1 MPLTKLQSHVLRL
14 LAAARSP
21 DSYIAGGVALNRDG
35 PRYSGDID
43 IFQDTEQRLH
53 DAAVADASTLTA
65 AGLQLSW
72 TKIVT
77 GRRTAALE
85 GLGDTMRLD
94 WVHEAAFRFFPPQ
107 RDDLFGYVLHP
118 ADLATNK
125 ASAAADRR
133 EPRDLVDLLT
143 IHDTIL
149 PLGAVIAA
157 AVGRFPGQSPEE
169 MLAEIT
175 RHSRFTAE
183 EFQVLATERPLDPS
197 DVHRRIRSMLEDAER
212 FISRVPSDAV
222 GLLFL
227 KHGTPVQP
235 DLEALGQYQRHTGSP
250 GGIWP
255 TSPEISAAMLE
266 RHGQDSRRPPIP
278 GTPST
283 TPPTPVVPP
292 SLTPPSEAVLRELA
306 ERERKRLQ
314 VIRTPTVR
322 RFEARDQ
329 GMVRF
334 GSVEK
339 TTDGYVAL
347 VHRQDEIL
355 VLSIDDA
362 TYGRLASLKRDHTIR
377 VSSTGS
383 LTLGRGRRR

>member
-14 LAAARSP
+14 IAAARSP

-53 DAAVADASTLTA
+53 DAALADARTLTA
-65 AGLQLSW
+65 AGLHLSW
-72 TKIVT
+72 QKIVT
-77 GRRTAALE
+77 GKRTAELQ

-94 WVHEAAFRFFPPQ
+94 WVHDAAFRFFPPH
-107 RDDLFGYVLHP
+107 RDEVFGYVLHP

-149 PLGAVIAA
+149 PLGAVISA

-183 EFQVLATERPLDPS
+183 EFQSLATAQPIDPH
-197 DVHRRIRSMLEDAER
+197 DVHRRIRRMLDDAER

-222 GLLFL
+222 GVLFL
-227 KHGTPVQP
+227 KNGRPVQP
-235 DLEALGQYQRHTGSP
+235 DLEALGQYQRQTGSP

-255 TSPEISAAMLE
+255 TSPDISAALLE
-266 RHGQDSRRPPIP
+266 RHAQDAHRQSTSE
-278 GTPST
+278 TPST
-283 TPPTPVVPP
+283 TDPP
-292 SLTPPSEAVLRELA
+292 SPLALPSKAVLRELA

-314 VIRTPTVR
+314 VIRTPSVR
-322 RFEARDQ
+322 RFETRDQ
-329 GMVRF
+329 GKVQF
-334 GSVEK
+334 GSVEQIEGK
-339 TTDGYVAL
+339 YFAL
-347 VHRQDEIL
+347 LHRQDDTV
-355 VLSIDDA
+355 VLAIDA
-362 TYGRLASLKRDHTIR
+362 PTYERLNAFTRGRTLHLNASGAIR
-377 VSSTGS
+377 
-383 LTLGRGRRR
+383 LGRGRRR